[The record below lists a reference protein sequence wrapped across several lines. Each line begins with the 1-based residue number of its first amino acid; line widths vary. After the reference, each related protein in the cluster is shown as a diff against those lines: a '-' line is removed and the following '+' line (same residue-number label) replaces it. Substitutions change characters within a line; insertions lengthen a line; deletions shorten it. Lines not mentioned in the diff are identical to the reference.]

1 MTVLYVILL
10 AIVQGITEFLPVSSF
25 GHLSILENF
34 FGMDHNAG
42 VLLEAMLH
50 VGTLGAVF
58 MTFQKDIRH
67 ILYEILDMTMD
78 IVGNFHLYFYNKRT
92 GKQLHYARIISN
104 TYRKFV
110 VLLLVSMIPTM
121 FLGYTSRRLVVLVA
135 DSTLVSSAGL
145 LITGIVL
152 LVIDL
157 SRAGGT
163 KAAKDASLSNAMWIG
178 ISQGLSVFPGLSR
191 SGLTISAGLMSGFS
205 RTFAVKYSYILSI
218 PAILGSLVME
228 LGQFGSPAMTVGL
241 GFTYVLG
248 MVISGIVASFVIRY
262 CLKLVQ
268 KGRFRGFA
276 IYCFVIGFVTLIM
289 NYVVTIHRQYS
300 ARRFAMNMAKS
311 RDIQGKMPSPK
322 VIWNAF

>member
-1 MTVLYVILL
+1 MTILYIILL

-58 MTFQKDIRH
+58 MTFQKDIRR
-67 ILYEILDMTMD
+67 ILYELLDMSMD
-78 IVGNFHLYFYNKRT
+78 LIGNLHLYIHNRRT

-104 TYRKFV
+104 TYRKFA
-110 VLLLVSMIPTM
+110 VLLLVSMIPTA
-121 FLGYTSRRLVVLVA
+121 FLGYAARRLVVLAA
-135 DSTLVSSAGL
+135 DSSLVSSAGL
-145 LITGIVL
+145 LITGILL

-163 KAAKDASLSNAMWIG
+163 KAAKDASLSDAMWIG
-178 ISQGLSVFPGLSR
+178 IGQGLSVFPGLSR

-218 PAILGSLVME
+218 PAIFGSLIME
-228 LGQFGSPAMTVGL
+228 LRQFGSPSMTVGL
-241 GFTYVLG
+241 GFSYVLG
-248 MVISGIVASFVIRY
+248 MIISGIVATFAIRY
-262 CLKLVQ
+262 CLKIVQ
-268 KGRFRGFA
+268 KGRFRVFA
-276 IYCFVIGFVTLIM
+276 IYCFVIGFVTLVI
-289 NYVVTIHRQYS
+289 NYVL
-300 ARRFAMNMAKS
+300 
-311 RDIQGKMPSPK
+311 
-322 VIWNAF
+322 